1 MMDKTNDKYLLGRTN
16 MQPLEANEAEMD
28 NKYPSLETS
37 LHNLR
42 GCSKVIFKS
51 TFEFEDFE
59 VLAFKP
65 IRKEQ
70 FWLKYYQKIPLDGVI
85 SLKSQ
90 NSQKYKIQ

>member
-16 MQPLEANEAEMD
+16 MQPLEANDAEMD

-65 IRKEQ
+65 MRIFKHRYKRQ
-70 FWLKYYQKIPLDGVI
+70 VPR
-85 SLKSQ
+85 
-90 NSQKYKIQ
+90 SQKASIPSRVVFN

>member
-1 MMDKTNDKYLLGRTN
+1 MLDKTNDKYLLGRTN

-65 IRKEQ
+65 IREEQ
-70 FWLKYYQKIPLDGVI
+70 L
-85 SLKSQ
+85 
-90 NSQKYKIQ
+90 

>member
-1 MMDKTNDKYLLGRTN
+1 MDKTNDKYLLGRTN

-70 FWLKYYQKIPLDGVI
+70 FWLRYYQKIPLDGV
-85 SLKSQ
+85 
-90 NSQKYKIQ
+90 